1 MKLTAQ
7 ESNQKTSGVGCDQ
20 TIADRV
26 VVGRYLFHGPYVN
39 LDRVSDEPGLLAVF
53 RQANENLS
61 LIEVI
66 ETDCLKNA
74 ARFVSH
80 DLPSILSVAV
90 LYTRQMP
97 QSERIVL
104 RDEVLN
110 QLAAEAV
117 A

>member
-7 ESNQKTSGVGCDQ
+7 ESTQESAGCDRA
-20 TIADRV
+20 IADRV

-39 LDRVSDEPGLLAVF
+39 LDRVSDYEPGLLAVF